1 LPGMASVIQLA
12 RYRSVARRDIP
23 LDIPAGDSDLRAIA
37 IVLWVA
43 SVIRVALAMF
53 HDEAFGAESTLA
65 LGCILVLPL
74 LALRS
79 RHARDT
85 AQQ

>member
-1 LPGMASVIQLA
+1 MASVIQLA

-23 LDIPAGDSDLRAIA
+23 LDIPAGDSDLRPIA
-37 IVLWVA
+37 IVLWVG

-53 HDEAFGAESTLA
+53 HHEAFGAESTLA
-65 LGCILVLPL
+65 LGCLLVLPL
-74 LALRS
+74 LLLRS

-85 AQQ
+85 ARQ

>member
-1 LPGMASVIQLA
+1 MASVVHLA

-23 LDIPAGDSDLRAIA
+23 LDIPAGDSDLRPIA
-37 IVLWVA
+37 VVLWVA

-53 HDEAFGAESTLA
+53 HNEAFGAESTLA
-65 LGCILVLPL
+65 LSCILVLPL

-85 AQQ
+85 APQ

>member
-1 LPGMASVIQLA
+1 MASVIQLA

-23 LDIPAGDSDLRAIA
+23 LNIPAGDSDLRAIA
-37 IVLWVA
+37 VLLWLA
-43 SVIRVALAMF
+43 SVVRVALAMY

-65 LGCILVLPL
+65 LGCLLVLPL
-74 LALRS
+74 LVLRS

-85 AQQ
+85 ARQ

>member
-1 LPGMASVIQLA
+1 MASVIQLA

-23 LDIPAGDSDLRAIA
+23 LNIPAGDSDLRPIA
-37 IVLWVA
+37 VVLWLA

-65 LGCILVLPL
+65 LGCLLVLPVL
-74 LALRS
+74 VLRS

>member
-1 LPGMASVIQLA
+1 MASVIQLA

-23 LDIPAGDSDLRAIA
+23 LNIPAGDSDLRAIA
-37 IVLWVA
+37 LALWFA

-53 HDEAFGAESTLA
+53 HHEAFGAESTLA
-65 LGCILVLPL
+65 LGCLLVLPL
-74 LALRS
+74 LVLRS

-85 AQQ
+85 ARQ

>member
-1 LPGMASVIQLA
+1 MASVIQLS
-12 RYRSVARRDIP
+12 RYRAVARRDIP
-23 LDIPAGDSDLRAIA
+23 LNIPAGDSDLRPVAVA
-37 IVLWVA
+37 LWAA

-53 HDEAFGAESTLA
+53 HHEAFGAESTLA
-65 LGCILVLPL
+65 LACIVVLPL

-85 AQQ
+85 VQQ